1 VVSSE
6 EVTQSE
12 SKEKVEADKGIFA
25 DFKDPIYKYL
35 RLFYEEIMQFT
46 TNIFKKKRNNNAYD
60 DDLYLVIEEED
71 YIFSLIIKLFYK
83 NI

>member
-1 VVSSE
+1 
-6 EVTQSE
+6 
-12 SKEKVEADKGIFA
+12 
-25 DFKDPIYKYL
+25 
-35 RLFYEEIMQFT
+35 MQFT